1 MFQRPEC
8 FTSWLFKDRQFAWF
22 FFCSFHPDVWCY
34 LTRRVPA
41 CRSFVSIESYLWLYL
56 KSNNKDIF
64 FLSFSFHYIIVLVF
78 LNYKANH
85 NSRLDGNLL
94 YTNYESKTSQI
105 CCNLTLSPNTHE
117 SYDPV
122 TYAPYFLPLYL
133 RRYEFMKEEKKEMSK
148 KLNKEENKTRSK
160 MVGLKVRLYVYEL
173 VKTK

>member
-8 FTSWLFKDRQFAWF
+8 FTSWLFKDRQFAWW

-34 LTRRVPA
+34 LTWRVPA
-41 CRSFVSIESYLWLYL
+41 SRSFVSVESYLWLYL

-85 NSRLDGNLL
+85 NSSLDGNLL

-105 CCNLTLSPNTHE
+105 RCNLTLSPNTRE

-122 TYAPYFLPLYL
+122 IYAPYFLPLYL
-133 RRYEFMKEEKKEMSK
+133 RHAMSLWGKRKK
-148 KLNKEENKTRSK
+148 R
-160 MVGLKVRLYVYEL
+160 R
-173 VKTK
+173 VKS